1 MKQRGQELQKPS
13 FVSPGQAICMASVC
27 ATNAGLSSPAICNSF
42 SVFTTVSRVQVAMR
56 EPWRAY
62 DDLACSCWQWP
73 Q

>member
-1 MKQRGQELQKPS
+1 
-13 FVSPGQAICMASVC
+13 
-27 ATNAGLSSPAICNSF
+27 LSSPAICNSF
-42 SVFTTVSRVQVAMR
+42 SVFTTVPRVQVAMR